1 MALNKNGKVDRKKL
15 NHLYIGASEE
25 QSVILPT
32 TATEKNFAKYGKKYF
47 AKRVLVLPKTTI
59 L

>member
-1 MALNKNGKVDRKKL
+1 MEKFDRKKL

-32 TATEKNFAKYGKKYF
+32 TATEKELCKIWEEIFC
-47 AKRVLVLPKTTI
+47 KRVLVLPKTTI